1 MPGGMLQQ
9 DKETK
14 PRKGNN
20 MNSIDAIFN
29 LAGSIVV
36 LAGVTVVITSKQTQG
51 IINSL
56 AGALSSNIKA
66 ATQQ

>member
-1 MPGGMLQQ
+1 
-9 DKETK
+9 
-14 PRKGNN
+14 